1 PRFRATTQAKL
12 FYSEDLRARLK
23 GYDAAA
29 VLASLLPERFAKWH
43 PLHQAQYLET
53 TFLMPGYILSS
64 QGDRVSMANAVEG
77 RFPFLDH
84 RLAEFAARIPASM
97 KLRGLDEKHILK
109 RAARGYV
116 PESILSR
123 SKQPYR
129 APDSESFRTANYV
142 DEALATP
149 TGLFNPTAV

>member
-1 PRFRATTQAKL
+1 AAFFGAGADGLDDPLFSHRPRFRATAQAKL
-12 FYSEDLRARLK
+12 FFSEDLRATLK

-29 VLASLLPERFAKWH
+29 DLAATLPERFRKWH

-53 TFLMPGYILSS
+53 TLLLPGYILSS
-64 QGDRVSMANAVEG
+64 QGDRVSMAHAVEG

-84 RLAEFAARIPASM
+84 RLVEFAARIPTSM

-109 RAARGYV
+109 RASRGLV
-116 PESILSR
+116 PDSILAR

-129 APDSESFRTANYV
+129 APD
-142 DEALATP
+142 
-149 TGLFNPTAV
+149 